1 MSHTIGPMVGP
12 VHVLQTPADVVRSL
26 IGIAAI
32 RGTETELVQRMA
44 GAVGGGVDDIH
55 ALVRGDLL
63 QVRHMCDDTIV
74 GRMAGAAGVHPLTL
88 AYRSAMYADTTARA
102 AGVDMDEDGKP
113 DEAVDEDPKGVS
125 YPFVMSDASPDR
137 ADDIV
142 SQGWDLSE
150 FAANPVGPYNH
161 DYSALPV
168 GKWARVRVQSGV
180 LRGTFI
186 ATPSDSYPMSL
197 AVADMLKAGSL
208 RTCSVGFR
216 PRAVIARS
224 SLPEDDP
231 MYSERGYV
239 YVSPRLL
246 ECSITPMPMN
256 PRAARRSVEQCE
268 PEPVARAW
276 QPLLKTQKRW
286 APFLQS

>member
-1 MSHTIGPMVGP
+1 MATVM
-12 VHVLQTPADVVRSL
+12 
-26 IGIAAI
+26 AAT
-32 RGTETELVQRMA
+32 G
-44 GAVGGGVDDIH
+44 
-55 ALVRGDLL
+55 
-63 QVRHMCDDTIV
+63 
-74 GRMAGAAGVHPLTL
+74 
-88 AYRSAMYADTTARA
+88 
-102 AGVDMDEDGKP
+102 
-113 DEAVDEDPKGVS
+113 
-125 YPFVMSDASPDR
+125 
-137 ADDIV
+137 
-142 SQGWDLSE
+142 
-150 FAANPVGPYNH
+150 FAAVSGA
-161 DYSALPV
+161 STATAAV
-168 GKWARVRVQSGV
+168 FSRV
-180 LRGTFI
+180 
-186 ATPSDSYPMSL
+186 
-197 AVADMLKAGSL
+197 AVPDMLKAGSL

-286 APFLQS
+286 APLLQS